1 MKGAAGRRPFLVG
14 PAPFIGASLCLILLP
29 GCYTARVLSGGA
41 GLLASREPIEK
52 VLQNGDLTE
61 EERGKLEL
69 SQQIVDFAISDLQLP
84 DNGSYRT
91 YVQLDRPYVVWN
103 VVAAPALSIEPL
115 TWCFPIVGCV
125 SYRGYFKEAQAVE
138 FARKLERKGNDVS
151 VRGADAYSTLGRFED
166 PILSTF
172 LRRPPADLARLL
184 FHELSHQVLYVKDDT
199 AFNESFATVV
209 EREGLRRWLEATG
222 REDEIPAL
230 ERRQD
235 VDRRFIS
242 LLLDFRARLDR
253 LYRSAVPDAEKA
265 GEKARLLAA
274 LRDAYEEAKRAWG
287 GDARYD
293 AWFEQPLNNA
303 RLAAVADYHDLVA
316 PLERLLRDAGGDLGS
331 FYRAVEELGR
341 LEPDERRRRLDG

>member
-1 MKGAAGRRPFLVG
+1 MALAGSIIAA
-14 PAPFIGASLCLILLP
+14 ALCLILLP

-41 GLLASREPIEK
+41 GVLLNREPIEK
-52 VLQNGDLTE
+52 VLQNGELTL
-61 EERGKLEL
+61 EERRKIEL
-69 SQQIVDFAISDLQLP
+69 SQQIVDFAVSDLQLP

-91 YVQLDRPYVVWN
+91 FVQLDRSYVVWN

-151 VRGADAYSTLGRFED
+151 VRGADAYSTLGRFAD

-172 LRRPPADLARLL
+172 LRRQPADLARLL
-184 FHELSHQVLYVKDDT
+184 FHEMAHQVLYVKDDT

-209 EREGLRRWLEATG
+209 EREGVRRWLAATG
-222 REDEIPAL
+222 REDEIAAFEDQQDL
-230 ERRQD
+230 ELQ
-235 VDRRFIS
+235 FTS

-253 LYRSAVPDAEKA
+253 LYRSDLRDAEKA
-265 GEKARLLAA
+265 EEKVRLLAG

-287 GDARYD
+287 GDTRYD
-293 AWFEQPLNNA
+293 VWFERPLNNA

-316 PLERLLRDAGGDLGS
+316 PLEDLLRSASGDLSS
-331 FYRAVEELGR
+331 FYRAAEELGR
-341 LEPDERRRRLDG
+341 LEPDERRARLAEQ